1 MEFWLFSEGSE
12 CWFMLSVWH
21 ESQLTVESATRTT
34 GIEPAVC
41 AATTHLAIIDD
52 TLRPGTVSFGAILAR
67 TADLD
72 SSEMSQEGF
81 DIATALHVENHVRTT
96 LSDGS

>member
-1 MEFWLFSEGSE
+1 MIL
-12 CWFMLSVWH
+12 VWH
-21 ESQLTVESATRTT
+21 ERQLTVKSASRTT

-52 TLRPGTVSFGAILAR
+52 TLRPRTVSFGAILAR
-67 TADLD
+67 PADLD

-81 DIATALHVENHVRTT
+81 DIAAALHVENHVRAT
-96 LSDGS
+96 LPDGS